1 MLKVPRKSLIFL
13 VSSELACLENADF
26 SAYRTPGLAETAS
39 LAFEIMPWRRKAKEF
54 DNAANEL
61 ASPFKS
67 PPELVSLPGRTGVLD
82 LTGYYPSGNATV
94 IEGATHMKLQ
104 RPVSWPNGAKVACA
118 ISLDMDADSLVH
130 IHHGDR
136 AGDKLSAMSMLRYG
150 PQVAIPRILETYRK
164 FGLKQSFF
172 IPAWCMENH
181 AAAVD
186 AIVRDGHEV
195 GYHGYIHEAP
205 NSLSPQQEM
214 DWMCKSIEII
224 ERHTGKRPRGNRSPL
239 YHMSAK
245 TPELLAEL
253 GFLYD
258 SSLMGDDVPYYLDTP
273 SGRLLELP
281 VSWATD
287 DWPPYVHAP
296 DLGYMFPPKPPDA
309 AMDIFLA
316 EFEALRQS
324 PGGVWIGVWHP
335 FVSGR
340 LSRWQ
345 RVERMIEFMLN
356 TGDVWF
362 ASLEEITSHVNE
374 ETTSGRYRPRVDPLP
389 YTTGNQVPEELV
401 GKA

>member
-1 MLKVPRKSLIFL
+1 MSL
-13 VSSELACLENADF
+13 
-26 SAYRTPGLAETAS
+26 
-39 LAFEIMPWRRKAKEF
+39 
-54 DNAANEL
+54 
-61 ASPFKS
+61 
-67 PPELVSLPGRTGVLD
+67 
-82 LTGYYPSGNATV
+82 
-94 IEGATHMKLQ
+94 LQ
-104 RPVSWPNGAKVACA
+104 RPLPWPNGAKVACA
-118 ISLDMDADSLVH
+118 ITLDMDADSLVH
-130 IHHGDR
+130 IHHG
-136 AGDKLSAMSMLRYG
+136 AEAANKLSATSMLRYG
-150 PQVAIPRILETYRK
+150 PEVAIPRILKTYRL

-172 IPAWCMENH
+172 IPAWCIENH
-181 AAAVD
+181 PAAVE

-205 NSLSPQQEM
+205 NSLSPQKEL

-224 ERHTGKRPRGNRSPL
+224 EKQTGQRPRGNRSPL

-245 TPELLAEL
+245 TPEFLAEQ
-253 GFLYD
+253 GFVYD
-258 SSLMGDDVPYYLDTP
+258 SSLMGDDIPYYLKTP
-273 SGRLLELP
+273 KGQLLELP

-296 DLGYMFPPKPPDA
+296 DLGYMFPPQTPDR
-309 AMDIFLA
+309 AMDIFMA

-345 RVERMIEFMLN
+345 RVERMIEYMLG

-362 ASLEEITSHVNE
+362 APLEQITRHVAE
-374 ETTSGRYRPRVDPLP
+374 VTASGEYTPRVDSIP
-389 YTTGNQVPEELV
+389 YTVGNQVPADLL